1 MCKAALLTISAVL
14 LTTAASAEVVRR
26 HSVPERFRGRW
37 LGTNGSV
44 MELTARSYA
53 SREANCTVD
62 WVSKIA
68 GAQVITHPLIGTRF
82 CCLISSLRRYRAAA
96 ALKVIVGEMS
106 VVRPV
111 AMPLWSFLLERYW
124 SEAEHLSNGLESG
137 I

>member
-1 MCKAALLTISAVL
+1 M
-14 LTTAASAEVVRR
+14 
-26 HSVPERFRGRW
+26 
-37 LGTNGSV
+37 
-44 MELTARSYA
+44 
-53 SREANCTVD
+53 
-62 WVSKIA
+62 A
-68 GAQVITHPLIGTRF
+68 GACGPAAQRAGNALWGGRARPCLAPACGRKLAVTTHPLTGTRF
-82 CCLISSLRRYRAAA
+82 CCQISSLRRYRAAA